1 MCGEDADKEGI
12 RRRRERLSPVVA
24 SALNKIATT
33 GLRVSVHTG
42 CVTLFMFVYQRVVID
57 GWTDGER
64 RKKERKKPRNML
76 PPPLSYYGDSRS
88 INFKDW

>member
-64 RKKERKKPRNML
+64 RKKETKKHVTSTTALLWR
-76 PPPLSYYGDSRS
+76 LSID
-88 INFKDW
+88 KL